1 MKKLLKKI
9 IPKKLLAFYHL
20 SLAKMAAVVY
30 GHPSDKMIVVG
41 VTGTKGKSTTSI
53 LIGKM
58 LMAAGHKVGW
68 TGTATFRV
76 ADREW
81 LNDKKMTMLGRFALQ
96 KLLAEMVKAGCEYA
110 VVETSSEGIA
120 QFRSAGINYDAAIL
134 TNLSPEHLEA
144 HGGFENY
151 KNAKLKLFKNLA
163 ASPQKTINGKK
174 ISKLIAVNADC
185 TYAEEFMAPKADA
198 KIGFR
203 PSDASEIK
211 KENGVTSFK
220 LFHEEFKTKLL
231 GEFNLENII
240 AAASVCRSLGVPLSA
255 IRSAVWETETLPG
268 RMEFVLT
275 EPFKVVVDYAH
286 EPASTEKLY
295 EGVRELKPFRVIQ
308 VFGGTGGGR
317 DKSRR
322 AVMGEMAARFCDI
335 VVVTTDDPYDED
347 PAAIAESVAKGAEN
361 NGKTRG
367 KDLFIEADRKK
378 AIALAVSL
386 ARPGDVIL
394 VTGKGSEQKMA
405 IGDKLIPWDDRNICR
420 EVLAAIGII
429 AKS

>member
-9 IPKKLLAFYHL
+9 IPKKALGFYHL
-20 SLAKMAAVVY
+20 SLARLAAVSY

-68 TGTATFRV
+68 TTTATFRV

-144 HGGFENY
+144 HGGFDNY
-151 KNAKLKLFKNLA
+151 KNVKLKLFKNLA
-163 ASPQKTINGKK
+163 ASPQKTIDGKK
-174 ISKLIAVNADC
+174 ISKLIAVNADSA
-185 TYAEEFMAPKADA
+185 YAEEFMAPKADV

-203 PSDASEIK
+203 LSDASEIK
-211 KENGVTSFK
+211 KANGITSFK
-220 LFHEEFKTKLL
+220 LFGEEFKTKLL
-231 GEFNLENII
+231 GEFNLANII

-255 IRSAVWETETLPG
+255 IKSATRETETLPG

-295 EGVRELKPFRVIQ
+295 EGVRELKPARVIQ

-322 AVMGEMAARFCDI
+322 PVMGEMAARFCDI

-347 PAAIAESVAKGAEN
+347 PAAIAESVAKGAEKI
-361 NGKTRG
+361 GKTRG

-405 IGDKLIPWDDRNICR
+405 IGGKLIPWDDRAVCR
-420 EVLAAIGII
+420 EVI
-429 AKS
+429 AEKMGS